1 MKQLKPIFFFT
12 ILFYS
17 CVSTKT
23 FREVENRYANLKM
36 EYKSILEKNKLLN
49 ESNDSIIQLLNSK
62 SKLLEIIGDSLM
74 LVKNDLNDIKL
85 NYESLES
92 KSDSDIK
99 SRIIENNN
107 LLDSLAKIHYE
118 LKTGL
123 NKVFE
128 LEKLV
133 LEKEKKLNLLRKN
146 LSDALLNFEG
156 NGLKVDQRNGKVY
169 VSMENKL
176 LFKSGSWKVQP
187 DGRKAIKQ
195 LSNVLAGNP
204 EINVLIEGHTDNIPY
219 SGEGVIKNNWDL
231 STKRATA
238 IINLLL
244 INKLVLPQNITAAG
258 RGEFFPI
265 ASNSDEK
272 GRSANRRIEVILTPK
287 LNEISKLL
295 ENIN

>member
-1 MKQLKPIFFFT
+1 M
-12 ILFYS
+12 
-17 CVSTKT
+17 
-23 FREVENRYANLKM
+23 
-36 EYKSILEKNKLLN
+36 
-49 ESNDSIIQLLNSK
+49 
-62 SKLLEIIGDSLM
+62 
-74 LVKNDLNDIKL
+74 
-85 NYESLES
+85 
-92 KSDSDIK
+92 
-99 SRIIENNN
+99 
-107 LLDSLAKIHYE
+107 
-118 LKTGL
+118 
-123 NKVFE
+123 
-128 LEKLV
+128 V

-204 EINVLIEGHTDNIPY
+204 EINVLIEGHTDNVPY
-219 SGEGVIKNNWDL
+219 SGKGVIKNNWDL

-238 IINLLL
+238 IIDLLL
-244 INKLVLPQNITAAG
+244 TNKLVLPQNITAAG

-265 ASNSDEK
+265 ASNSNEK
-272 GRSANRRIEVILTPK
+272 GRSANRRIEVILTPQ
-287 LNEISKLL
+287 LNEITKLL

>member
-1 MKQLKPIFFFT
+1 MFD
-12 ILFYS
+12 
-17 CVSTKT
+17 
-23 FREVENRYANLKM
+23 
-36 EYKSILEKNKLLN
+36 KNKLQN
-49 ESNDSIIQLLNSK
+49 KSNDSMIQLLDSK
-62 SKLLEIIGDSLM
+62 SKLHEIISDSLM

-85 NYESLES
+85 NYASLES

-99 SRIIENNN
+99 LRIIENNN
-107 LLDSLAKIHYE
+107 LLDSLARVQYE

-123 NKVFE
+123 DKVFG

-204 EINVLIEGHTDNIPY
+204 EINVLIEGHTDNVPY
-219 SGEGVIKNNWDL
+219 SGKGVIKNNWDL

-238 IINLLL
+238 IIDLLL
-244 INKLVLPQNITAAG
+244 TNKLVLPQNITAAG

-265 ASNSDEK
+265 ASNSNEK
-272 GRSANRRIEVILTPK
+272 GRSANRRIEVILTPQ
-287 LNEISKLL
+287 LNEITKLL

>member
-85 NYESLES
+85 NYETLES

-187 DGRKAIKQ
+187 EGRKAIKQ

-204 EINVLIEGHTDNIPY
+204 EINVLIEGHTDNVPY

>member
-1 MKQLKPIFFFT
+1 
-12 ILFYS
+12 
-17 CVSTKT
+17 
-23 FREVENRYANLKM
+23 
-36 EYKSILEKNKLLN
+36 
-49 ESNDSIIQLLNSK
+49 
-62 SKLLEIIGDSLM
+62 
-74 LVKNDLNDIKL
+74 
-85 NYESLES
+85 
-92 KSDSDIK
+92 
-99 SRIIENNN
+99 
-107 LLDSLAKIHYE
+107 
-118 LKTGL
+118 
-123 NKVFE
+123 
-128 LEKLV
+128 
-133 LEKEKKLNLLRKN
+133 
-146 LSDALLNFEG
+146 
-156 NGLKVDQRNGKVY
+156 
-169 VSMENKL
+169 MENKL

-204 EINVLIEGHTDNIPY
+204 EINVLIEGHTDNVPY

>member
-1 MKQLKPIFFFT
+1 MKQLKLVFFFT
-12 ILFYS
+12 ILLYS

-36 EYKSILEKNKLLN
+36 EYKFMLEKNKLLN
-49 ESNDSIIQLLNSK
+49 ESNDSIIQLLDSK
-62 SKLLEIIGDSLM
+62 SKLLEIIGDSLI

-85 NYESLES
+85 NYEILES

-99 SRIIENNN
+99 SRIIENNY
-107 LLDSLAKIHYE
+107 LLDSLAKIQYE

-195 LSNVLAGNP
+195 LSKVLAVNP
-204 EINVLIEGHTDNIPY
+204 EISVLIEGHTDNVPY
-219 SGEGVIKNNWDL
+219 SGKGVIKNNWDL
-231 STKRATA
+231 STKRATE
-238 IINLLL
+238 IIDLLL

-272 GRSANRRIEVILTPK
+272 GRSANRRIEVILTPQ
-287 LNEISKLL
+287 LDEISKLL

>member
-49 ESNDSIIQLLNSK
+49 ESNDSIIQFLNSK

>member
-49 ESNDSIIQLLNSK
+49 ESNDSIIQFLNSK

-85 NYESLES
+85 NYETLES

>member
-1 MKQLKPIFFFT
+1 MKQLKLVFFFT

-36 EYKSILEKNKLLN
+36 EYKSMLEKNKLLN
-49 ESNDSIIQLLNSK
+49 ESNDSIIQLLDSK

-85 NYESLES
+85 NYEILES

-107 LLDSLAKIHYE
+107 LLDSLAKIQYK

-146 LSDALLNFEG
+146 LSDALLNYEG

-187 DGRKAIKQ
+187 DGIKAIKQ
-195 LSNVLAGNP
+195 LSNVLARNP
-204 EINVLIEGHTDNIPY
+204 EISVLIEGHTDNVPY
-219 SGEGVIKNNWDL
+219 SGKGVIKNNWDL

-238 IINLLL
+238 IIDLLL

-258 RGEFFPI
+258 RGEFLPI
-265 ASNSDEK
+265 TSNSDEK
-272 GRSANRRIEVILTPK
+272 GRSANRRIEVILSPQ

>member
-85 NYESLES
+85 NYETLES

>member
-85 NYESLES
+85 NYETLES

-204 EINVLIEGHTDNIPY
+204 EINVLIEGHTDNVPY

-231 STKRATA
+231 
-238 IINLLL
+238 
-244 INKLVLPQNITAAG
+244 
-258 RGEFFPI
+258 
-265 ASNSDEK
+265 
-272 GRSANRRIEVILTPK
+272 
-287 LNEISKLL
+287 
-295 ENIN
+295 

>member
-85 NYESLES
+85 NYETLES

-204 EINVLIEGHTDNIPY
+204 EINVLIEGHTDNVPY

>member
-85 NYESLES
+85 NYETLES

-187 DGRKAIKQ
+187 DGRKAITQ

-204 EINVLIEGHTDNIPY
+204 EINVLIEGHTDNVPY

-272 GRSANRRIEVILTPK
+272 GRSANRRIEVILTPQ
-287 LNEISKLL
+287 LDEISKLL

>member
-1 MKQLKPIFFFT
+1 
-12 ILFYS
+12 
-17 CVSTKT
+17 
-23 FREVENRYANLKM
+23 M

-85 NYESLES
+85 NYETLES

-204 EINVLIEGHTDNIPY
+204 EINVLIEGHTDNVPY

>member
-1 MKQLKPIFFFT
+1 MKQLKLIFLFT

-36 EYKSILEKNKLLN
+36 EYKSMFDKNELQNKT
-49 ESNDSIIQLLNSK
+49 NDSMIQLLDSK
-62 SKLLEIIGDSLM
+62 SKLHEIISDSLM

-85 NYESLES
+85 NYASLES

-99 SRIIENNN
+99 LRIIENNN
-107 LLDSLAKIHYE
+107 LLDSLARVQYE

-123 NKVFE
+123 DKVFG

-204 EINVLIEGHTDNIPY
+204 EINVLIEGHTDNVPY
-219 SGEGVIKNNWDL
+219 SGKGVIKNNWDL

-238 IINLLL
+238 IIDLLL
-244 INKLVLPQNITAAG
+244 TNKLVLPQNITAAG

-265 ASNSDEK
+265 ASNSNEK
-272 GRSANRRIEVILTPK
+272 GRSANRRIEVILTPQ
-287 LNEISKLL
+287 LNEITKLL

>member
-49 ESNDSIIQLLNSK
+49 ESNDSIIQFLNSK

-204 EINVLIEGHTDNIPY
+204 EINVLIEGHTDNVPY

>member
-123 NKVFE
+123 NIVFE

>member
-1 MKQLKPIFFFT
+1 M
-12 ILFYS
+12 LFYS

-36 EYKSILEKNKLLN
+36 EYKSMFDKNKLQN
-49 ESNDSIIQLLNSK
+49 KSNDSMIQLLDSK
-62 SKLLEIIGDSLM
+62 SKLHEIISDSLM

-85 NYESLES
+85 NYASLES

-99 SRIIENNN
+99 LRIIENNN
-107 LLDSLAKIHYE
+107 LLDSLARVQYE

-123 NKVFE
+123 DKVFG

-204 EINVLIEGHTDNIPY
+204 EINVLIEGHTDNVPY
-219 SGEGVIKNNWDL
+219 SGKGVIKNNWDL

-238 IINLLL
+238 IIDLLL

-272 GRSANRRIEVILTPK
+272 GRSANRRIEVILTPQ

-295 ENIN
+295 KNIN

>member
-204 EINVLIEGHTDNIPY
+204 EINVLIEGHTDNVPY

>member
-1 MKQLKPIFFFT
+1 M
-12 ILFYS
+12 LFYS

-36 EYKSILEKNKLLN
+36 EYKSMFDKNKLQN
-49 ESNDSIIQLLNSK
+49 KSNDSMIQLLDSK
-62 SKLLEIIGDSLM
+62 SKLHEIISDSLM

-85 NYESLES
+85 NYASLES

-99 SRIIENNN
+99 LRIIENNN
-107 LLDSLAKIHYE
+107 LLDSLARVQYE

-123 NKVFE
+123 DKVFG

-204 EINVLIEGHTDNIPY
+204 EINVLIEGHTDNVPY
-219 SGEGVIKNNWDL
+219 SGKGVIKNNWDL

-238 IINLLL
+238 IIDLLL
-244 INKLVLPQNITAAG
+244 TNKLVLPQNITAAG

-265 ASNSDEK
+265 ASNSNEK
-272 GRSANRRIEVILTPK
+272 GRSANRRIEVILTPQ
-287 LNEISKLL
+287 LNEITKLL

>member
-62 SKLLEIIGDSLM
+62 SKLIEIIGDSLM

-85 NYESLES
+85 NYETLES

-204 EINVLIEGHTDNIPY
+204 EINVLIEGHTDNVPY

>member
-1 MKQLKPIFFFT
+1 MKQLKLVFFFT
-12 ILFYS
+12 ILLYS

-36 EYKSILEKNKLLN
+36 EYKFMLEKNKLLN
-49 ESNDSIIQLLNSK
+49 ESNDSIIQLLDSK
-62 SKLLEIIGDSLM
+62 SKLLEIIGDSLI

-85 NYESLES
+85 NYEILES

-107 LLDSLAKIHYE
+107 LLDSLAKIQYE

-195 LSNVLAGNP
+195 LSKVLAGNP
-204 EINVLIEGHTDNIPY
+204 EISVLIEGHTDNVPY
-219 SGEGVIKNNWDL
+219 SGKGVIKNNWDL

-238 IINLLL
+238 IIDLLL
-244 INKLVLPQNITAAG
+244 INKLVFPQNITAAG

-272 GRSANRRIEVILTPK
+272 GRSANRRIEVILTPQ
-287 LNEISKLL
+287 LDEISKLL

>member
-1 MKQLKPIFFFT
+1 M
-12 ILFYS
+12 
-17 CVSTKT
+17 
-23 FREVENRYANLKM
+23 
-36 EYKSILEKNKLLN
+36 LEKNKLLN
-49 ESNDSIIQLLNSK
+49 ESNDSIIQLLDSK
-62 SKLLEIIGDSLM
+62 SKLLEIIGDSLI

-85 NYESLES
+85 NYEILES

-107 LLDSLAKIHYE
+107 LLDSLAKIQYE

-195 LSNVLAGNP
+195 LSKVLAGNP
-204 EINVLIEGHTDNIPY
+204 EISVLIEGHTDNVPY
-219 SGEGVIKNNWDL
+219 SGKGVIKNNWDL

-238 IINLLL
+238 IIDLLL
-244 INKLVLPQNITAAG
+244 INKLVPPQNITAAG

-272 GRSANRRIEVILTPK
+272 GRSANRRIEVILTPQ
-287 LNEISKLL
+287 LDEISKLL